1 MRKKKGK
8 TVRYYDLLRGFV
20 LLRKEYCLPWLLLLT
35 LSYSYLISTR
45 LGKME
50 SSSYVTTAVV
60 MLLTE
65 WLRLENI
72 WRAFGPNSPIK
83 QSHPELTAKD
93 HV

>member
-35 LSYSYLISTR
+35 LSYSYLISTM

-50 SSSYVTTAVV
+50 ISSYVTT
-60 MLLTE
+60 E
-65 WLRLENI
+65 SQN
-72 WRAFGPNSPIK
+72 G
-83 QSHPELTAKD
+83 
-93 HV
+93 